1 MKRSISIPTDT
12 LWQAGFLLLTPFTA
26 AWLMQFTYGVLPW
39 AMLFPALLAN
49 ALCIALLYW
58 PLCGLTGRIAPCCI
72 GIHIASGAWG
82 AANCFVQSF
91 RGTPILPWDLSA
103 LGTAADVAGSYR
115 FTPTWQMLAAVAL
128 AAALVV
134 FLHPEKHKARLRLTG
149 TRRPLR
155 LVCLG
160 AGLACLLLLFP
171 TGRLER
177 FGVKTDVWDP
187 AGSYRAG
194 GCLPGQR
201 GVWPRLHLGVRRGHQ
216 RQRVRVP
223 HRQLHGLPALGQH
236 PLPAVCAGAHRLPGL
251 HSEGGGL
258 FHPGLPPWGAGLVA
272 ARSGLPPA
280 GLRLLQVR
288 RRHGCAP
295 DLRARLRQRPVRL

>member
-12 LWQAGFLLLTPFTA
+12 LWQAGFLLLTPLTA

-39 AMLFPALLAN
+39 AMPFPALLAN

-115 FTPTWQMLAAVAL
+115 FTPTWQMLAAAAL

-194 GCLPGQR
+194 GCPASSGSSTSRNSVL
-201 GVWPRLHLGVRRGHQ
+201 RRNTA
-216 RQRVRVP
+216 RQ
-223 HRQLHGLPALGQH
+223 
-236 PLPAVCAGAHRLPGL
+236 
-251 HSEGGGL
+251 
-258 FHPGLPPWGAGLVA
+258 
-272 ARSGLPPA
+272 PPA
-280 GLRLLQVR
+280 R
-288 RRHGCAP
+288 
-295 DLRARLRQRPVRL
+295 

>member
-103 LGTAADVAGSYR
+103 LGTAAADGRERGILAGANVVMPNLSPLSVRKKY
-115 FTPTWQMLAAVAL
+115 MLYDNKISTGVE
-128 AAALVV
+128 AAANIKELKRRIASIGYEVV
-134 FLHPEKHKARLRLTG
+134 TDRGDHK
-149 TRRPLR
+149 
-155 LVCLG
+155 
-160 AGLACLLLLFP
+160 
-171 TGRLER
+171 
-177 FGVKTDVWDP
+177 KNK
-187 AGSYRAG
+187 
-194 GCLPGQR
+194 
-201 GVWPRLHLGVRRGHQ
+201 
-216 RQRVRVP
+216 
-223 HRQLHGLPALGQH
+223 
-236 PLPAVCAGAHRLPGL
+236 
-251 HSEGGGL
+251 
-258 FHPGLPPWGAGLVA
+258 
-272 ARSGLPPA
+272 RSSCP
-280 GLRLLQVR
+280 
-288 RRHGCAP
+288 
-295 DLRARLRQRPVRL
+295 

>member
-160 AGLACLLLLFP
+160 RGWPASCSCSPPGGWSVSVLRPMCGTPPAPTVLAAAWRYSSA
-171 TGRLER
+171 TRSSSR
-177 FGVKTDVWDP
+177 WR
-187 AGSYRAG
+187 S
-194 GCLPGQR
+194 
-201 GVWPRLHLGVRRGHQ
+201 RRTS
-216 RQRVRVP
+216 R
-223 HRQLHGLPALGQH
+223 
-236 PLPAVCAGAHRLPGL
+236 
-251 HSEGGGL
+251 
-258 FHPGLPPWGAGLVA
+258 
-272 ARSGLPPA
+272 RSGWNRSWPA
-280 GLRLLQVR
+280 WSRRSR
-288 RRHGCAP
+288 RRFPWSGP
-295 DLRARLRQRPVRL
+295 ILWPS

>member
-12 LWQAGFLLLTPFTA
+12 LWQAGFLLLAPLTA

-39 AMLFPALLAN
+39 AMPFPALLAN

-72 GIHIASGAWG
+72 GIHIAAGAWG

-187 AGSYRAG
+187 AL
-194 GCLPGQR
+194 LPC
-201 GVWPRLHLGVRRGHQ
+201 W
-216 RQRVRVP
+216 
-223 HRQLHGLPALGQH
+223 
-236 PLPAVCAGAHRLPGL
+236 RLPGGIPPQ
-251 HSEGGGL
+251 HGVPRGGGA
-258 FHPGLPPWGAGLVA
+258 GGRRAGAAGTDHGRRGA
-272 ARSGLPPA
+272 AGGGGFRGAAQYCGHHERVL
-280 GLRLLQVR
+280 GRL
-288 RRHGCAP
+288 
-295 DLRARLRQRPVRL
+295 

>member
-171 TGRLER
+171 PGGWSVSVLRPMCGTP
-177 FGVKTDVWDP
+177 P
-187 AGSYRAG
+187 APTVLAAAWRYSSATRSSS
-194 GCLPGQR
+194 R
-201 GVWPRLHLGVRRGHQ
+201 WRSRRTS
-216 RQRVRVP
+216 R
-223 HRQLHGLPALGQH
+223 
-236 PLPAVCAGAHRLPGL
+236 
-251 HSEGGGL
+251 
-258 FHPGLPPWGAGLVA
+258 
-272 ARSGLPPA
+272 RSGWNRSWPA
-280 GLRLLQVR
+280 WSRRSR
-288 RRHGCAP
+288 RRFPWSGP
-295 DLRARLRQRPVRL
+295 ILWPS